1 MPLNNPE
8 EAAGIAYASRDR
20 IAATQLDRLSSAVD
34 LLVERNPF
42 CREKLAA
49 AGISTASDLSEA
61 SFRQIPF
68 TTKDDLS
75 ADQDAHPP
83 FGRNLTYPVESYSRL
98 HQTSGT
104 TGRPLRWLDDT
115 AGWEWFGR
123 GWVSVFEAAG
133 VGPGDR
139 VFFAFSFGPFIG
151 FWSAFEGCRQLGAM
165 ALPGGAM
172 DSHQRLLSIVENEAT
187 VLCCTPTYALRLAE
201 VAAEERI
208 DLPNSAV
215 RVTIH
220 AGEPGAGLPSTRA
233 LIEKAWGAKSYDHA
247 GATEVGPW
255 GFECSEQAGLHLNE
269 GEFIFEIV
277 DPVTL
282 EPVKEGELVVTN
294 LGRIGSPVLRYRTGD
309 FVRSFE
315 GACLCGRSFQR
326 LDGGVMGRIDDAL
339 IVRGVNVYPSAI
351 ENVIREFPEVAEF
364 AGDVY
369 RKGAMDDLRLRL
381 EVTQGDGAAVARAVE
396 RAIRDRLGLR
406 VGSSVVAPG
415 DLPRF
420 ELKAKRFYDHRVK
433 EGSGGS

>member
-1 MPLNNPE
+1 MRLTVSE
-8 EAAGIAYASRDR
+8 SEDIAFASRKS
-20 IAATQLDRLSSAVD
+20 IEGAQFDRLRSAVD
-34 LLVERNPF
+34 QLVEHNAF
-42 CREKLAA
+42 CRERLDA
-49 AGISTASDLSEA
+49 AGISCAKDLTSD
-61 SFRQIPF
+61 SFKRIPF
-68 TTKDDLS
+68 TTKEALS

-83 FGRNLTYPVESYSRL
+83 FGRNLTYPLEDYSRL

-104 TGRPLRWLDDT
+104 TGRPLRWLDDS

-123 GWVSVFEAAG
+123 GWLSVFEGAG
-133 VGPGDR
+133 VGPTDR

-151 FWSAFEGCRQLGAM
+151 FWSAFEGCRQLGAL

-172 DSHQRLLSIVENEAT
+172 DSHQRLLSIVEHEAT

-233 LIEKAWGAKSYDHA
+233 LIEKAWGAKAFDHA

-255 GFECSEQAGLHLNE
+255 GFECSEQSGLHLNE
-269 GEFIFEIV
+269 GEFIFEVI
-277 DPVTL
+277 DPETL
-282 EPVKEGELVVTN
+282 EPADEGELVVTN
-294 LGRIGSPVLRYRTGD
+294 LGRVGSPVLRYRTGD
-309 FVRSFE
+309 FVRLADA
-315 GACLCGRSFQR
+315 GCACGRTFRR
-326 LDGGVMGRIDDAL
+326 LAGGVEGRIDDAL

-381 EVTQGDGAAVARAVE
+381 EVTQGDGPAVARAVE

-406 VGSSVVAPG
+406 VGSEVVAPG
-415 DLPRF
+415 ELPRF
-420 ELKAKRFYDHRVK
+420 ELKARRFYDHRVS
-433 EGSGGS
+433 EGT